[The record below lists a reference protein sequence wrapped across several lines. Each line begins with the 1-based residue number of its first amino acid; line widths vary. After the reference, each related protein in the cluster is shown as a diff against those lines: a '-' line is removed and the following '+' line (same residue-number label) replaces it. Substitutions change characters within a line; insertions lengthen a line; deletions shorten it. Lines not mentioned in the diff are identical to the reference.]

1 MNPVK
6 MTVQKDSGTR
16 SLSRLMM
23 DASFRSRAA
32 AENII
37 PTTAEAAKAVGRV
50 IPELRGKLTG
60 SAVRVPVPA
69 GCLITLT
76 SVVSG
81 ENLTADSLNDAMK
94 QARSEIFG
102 YAEDEYVSS
111 DIVGNT
117 YASIS
122 IPPRPSYFLWATD
135 FSRSVQPPG
144 STTKI
149 PLPVRWCG

>member
-1 MNPVK
+1 
-6 MTVQKDSGTR
+6 
-16 SLSRLMM
+16 MM

-69 GCLITLT
+69 GCLITPT

-117 YASIS
+117 YASIFD
-122 IPPRPSYFLWATD
+122 PSQTL
-135 FSRSVQPPG
+135 VL
-144 STTKI
+144 
-149 PLPVRWCG
+149 PLGDGLFQVRTAAWFDNENSFASQMVRLIRHVAAK